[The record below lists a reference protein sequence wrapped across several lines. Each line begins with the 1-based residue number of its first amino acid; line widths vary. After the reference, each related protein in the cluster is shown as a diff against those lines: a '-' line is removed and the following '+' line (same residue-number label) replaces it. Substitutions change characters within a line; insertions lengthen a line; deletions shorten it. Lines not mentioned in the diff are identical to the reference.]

1 VRFTVKISCF
11 SEYQFCSAEVPTF
24 ILVITGG
31 DGLLDGLC
39 LEALQKVNSAF

>member
-1 VRFTVKISCF
+1 VQKRAPKFSLETLYRISLYSVF
-11 SEYQFCSAEVPTF
+11 
-24 ILVITGG
+24 TGG

>member
-1 VRFTVKISCF
+1 MLKASIIV
-11 SEYQFCSAEVPTF
+11 
-24 ILVITGG
+24 VITGG